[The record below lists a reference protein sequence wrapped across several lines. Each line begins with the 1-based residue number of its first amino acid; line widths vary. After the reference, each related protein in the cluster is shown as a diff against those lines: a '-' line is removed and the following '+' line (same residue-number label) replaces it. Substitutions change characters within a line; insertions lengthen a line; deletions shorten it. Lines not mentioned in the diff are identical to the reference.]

1 MNYLYQYKYQY
12 YFYCK
17 GASVLLRVSQEGLV
31 GFFSRTEAVFLEF
44 WSSSASAD
52 VTGILTKISF
62 LPVDMLEQTVKQQ
75 YRKGEC
81 NQTCFAVFFSSL
93 KHLWVFW

>member
-31 GFFSRTEAVFLEF
+31 GFFPELKQYFLN
-44 WSSSASAD
+44 SG
-52 VTGILTKISF
+52 VPQL
-62 LPVDMLEQTVKQQ
+62 LLM
-75 YRKGEC
+75 
-81 NQTCFAVFFSSL
+81 
-93 KHLWVFW
+93 